1 MAPPLWVRPD
11 GAGAVPD
18 PDPDDPE
25 PVFGA
30 GLAAVAAGLG
40 VAFTVV
46 VVRRGAVVDGA
57 LRSFVVRTTATA
69 FVDVV
74 GATVVGTSV
83 VGTVVATSPVAC
95 WGGSGADAD
104 TATAS
109 PVTTC
114 GGIDDGGADT
124 CIKASA
130 GAPAIAAQSAMGT
143 ARRAFFNP
151 RVVRTPPLMEKRRG
165 RPSSASLL
173 KRSQRRF

>member
-1 MAPPLWVRPD
+1 
-11 GAGAVPD
+11 
-18 PDPDDPE
+18 
-25 PVFGA
+25 
-30 GLAAVAAGLG
+30 LAAAAAGLG

-46 VVRRGAVVDGA
+46 VVRRGAVVDGT
-57 LRSFVVRTTATA
+57 LRSVVVRTAATA

-74 GATVVGTSV
+74 DATVVGGT

-95 WGGSGADAD
+95 WGGSGADAE

-109 PVTTC
+109 PVRTC